1 MKKKSDALTLR
12 EGWKLFCRAM
22 GTLYRRRPG
31 AVLSC
36 LLLKAW
42 ESLTPYVAVFFSAR
56 VIGELAGSRDPIALR
71 NWVLAALFAAAFTA
85 GGSALLNRWKNKEN
99 CTLWYD
105 AQFIVQEKYQSLDYM
120 DAETTEMRDLLQ
132 TIHMNQMGPGFGL
145 MSALWAAERLVDG
158 ACVTLGGVAL
168 TAGLFLARVPEGAGP
183 LTVLNSP
190 LCVLGV
196 LGAMVLIT
204 LAGSALRNSG
214 NKELSSRAGDL
225 NQDNALFSHSCGL
238 IYHRKYAADVRV
250 YGQEKYTMAFM
261 YDKKGTFMSKGPFAR
276 ITRRRVGPKK
286 AAGAGVNALFAG
298 VAYLYVCLKAL
309 GGAFGVGM
317 VTQYAAA
324 ITQLAAGVGVLFGEV
339 GFMPVNGRFLKMVF
353 QLLDAPN
360 HMYMG
365 SLTTEKRS
373 DREYD
378 IEFRDVGFRYPGS
391 DFWALRHV
399 NVKFRVGGR
408 LAVVG
413 QNGSGKSTFIKLL
426 CRLYDPEEGEIRL
439 NGVDIRKY
447 NYDDYMGI
455 FSVVFQDFALTE
467 YSLGPNV
474 AAREAFDRER
484 VEDCLEKAGFG
495 DRLDSLPQGLNTCLG
510 KGYEDGGVDLSG
522 GEAQKVAIAR
532 ALYKDAPFIIL
543 DEPTAALDPIAE
555 EEIYTRF
562 GQIITDKTAIYISHR
577 LSSCRFCEEILVFD
591 QGTVVQQG
599 SHDGLVADVSG
610 KYNELW
616 YAQAQYY
623 SEEERRRLL

>member
-1 MKKKSDALTLR
+1 MKKKSETLTLR

-22 GTLYRRRPG
+22 KLLYRRRPG
-31 AVLSC
+31 AVLSL

-42 ESLTPYVAVFFSAR
+42 ESLTPYVGVFFSAR
-56 VIGELAGSRDPIALR
+56 VIGELAGNRDPIALR
-71 NWVLAALFAAAFTA
+71 NWVLAALFAAAVTA
-85 GGSALLNRWKNKEN
+85 GGSALLNRWKNIEN
-99 CTLWYD
+99 STLWYD
-105 AQFIVQEKYQSLDYM
+105 TEFIPQEKYQSLDYM

-145 MSALWAAERLVDG
+145 MAVLWEAERLVNG
-158 ACVTLGGVAL
+158 LCATLGGAVL
-168 TAGLFLARVPEGAGP
+168 TAGLFLARVPESAGN
-183 LTVLNSP
+183 LAFLNNP

-204 LAGSALRNSG
+204 LAGSALNNSG
-214 NKELSSRAGDL
+214 NRELSSRAGDL
-225 NQDNALFSHSCGL
+225 NQDNALFSHS
-238 IYHRKYAADVRV
+238 IWIIRNRKLAPDVRV
-250 YGQEKYTMAFM
+250 YSQEEYTKKFM
-261 YDKKGTFMSKGPFAR
+261 CSKEGTFMSKGPFAR
-276 ITRRRVGPKK
+276 LTWRKVGPKK
-286 AAGAGVNALFAG
+286 AGGAGVNALFAG

-324 ITQLAAGVGVLFGEV
+324 ITQLSAGVGVLFGEV
-339 GFMPVNGRFLKMVF
+339 GFMPVNGRFLQQVF
-353 QLLDAPN
+353 QLLDTPN
-360 HMYMG
+360 RMYMG

-391 DFWALRHV
+391 GSWALRHV

-413 QNGSGKSTFIKLL
+413 RNGSGKSTFIKLL
-426 CRLYDPEEGEIRL
+426 CRLYDPEEGIILL

-447 NYDDYMGI
+447 NYDDYMGL
-455 FSVVFQDFALTE
+455 FSVVFQNFALTD
-467 YSLGPNV
+467 YPLGENV
-474 AAREAFDRER
+474 AASTQVDRELAA
-484 VEDCLEKAGFG
+484 DCLEKAGFG
-495 DRLDSLPQGLNTCLG
+495 ERLRSLPQGLDTWLA
-510 KGYEDGGVDLSG
+510 KGMEDSGVDLSG

-532 ALYKDAPFIIL
+532 SLYKDAPFIVL

-562 GQIITDKTAIYISHR
+562 SQIITDKTAIYISHR
-577 LSSCRFCEEILVFD
+577 LSSCRFCEEIMVFD
-591 QGTVVQQG
+591 GGTVVQHG
-599 SHDGLVADVSG
+599 SHEALLAVVPG

-616 YAQAQYY
+616 HAQAQYY
-623 SEEERRRLL
+623 SEEERKRLL